1 MTYAQLKELELIER
15 LGKKTRKEVI
25 EVTSDGSTFSI
36 VDAYTKVLVDRG
48 LNYGSMA
55 GDYPRAL
62 SFKAEYIAK
71 WTNISWREY
80 CKLDGV
86 VLCEDNRDGNKAY
99 IVLFD

>member
-1 MTYAQLKELELIER
+1 MTDAQLKELESIEQ

-55 GDYPRAL
+55 SDYPRAL

-71 WTNISWREY
+71 WTSAACHNSDPPGKPRPAAPRMTWA
-80 CKLDGV
+80 GQ
-86 VLCEDNRDGNKAY
+86 
-99 IVLFD
+99 